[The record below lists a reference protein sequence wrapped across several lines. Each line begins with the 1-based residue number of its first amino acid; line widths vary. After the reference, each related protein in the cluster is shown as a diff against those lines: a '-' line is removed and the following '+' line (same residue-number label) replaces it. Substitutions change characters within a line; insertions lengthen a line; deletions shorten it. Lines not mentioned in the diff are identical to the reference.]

1 MNHGERS
8 QALLTAAQMAQA
20 DAAAL
25 AAGVP
30 DVALMEVAGR
40 AVAEAC
46 RVSWSV
52 RPTTVLCGPGNNGGD
67 GFVAARHLAA
77 AGWPVRL
84 ALLGARD
91 RLRGAAAHH
100 AALWS
105 GPVEQLLPK
114 ALDGCALVVDAIF
127 GAGLTR
133 PIEGAALATVAAIG
147 ERKLDC
153 LAIDLPS
160 GVDGD
165 TGAVLGAAPWARLT
179 VTFFRKKPGH
189 LLLPGRIHCGD
200 TLIADIGIPDSVLEG
215 IGPTCFENDPSLWLG
230 RFPQPRLD
238 DHKYRRGHAV
248 IFGGARMTGAA
259 RLAAEAARRMGAGLL
274 TILTEPE
281 AVPFY
286 AMAAPG
292 HLVRALPSDGS
303 VPMAILHDPRVT
315 AMLIG
320 PGAGVEDA
328 TLRRTLNVLSAGK
341 PLVLDADALTV
352 FAERPSSLLAALTGA
367 EVLTPH
373 EGEFVRLFGGE
384 GSKLERAR
392 AAASISGSVILLKGA
407 DTVIAGADGRAII
420 NANAPPDLATGG
432 TGDVLSGMILGLR
445 AQGMPPFE
453 AAAAAAWLHGAAAT
467 EIGPGLIAEDLASA
481 LPPLLAR
488 LRRLIGSK

>member
-1 MNHGERS
+1 MNRGERS

-20 DAAAL
+20 DAAAQ
-25 AAGVP
+25 AAGAP

-46 RVSWSV
+46 RVRWSM
-52 RPTTVLCGPGNNGGD
+52 RPTIVLCGPGNNGGD
-67 GFVAARHLAA
+67 GFVAARHLSA
-77 AGWPVRL
+77 AGWPVKV
-84 ALLGARD
+84 ALFGERQG
-91 RLRGAAAHH
+91 LRGAAAHH
-100 AALWS
+100 AQLWT
-105 GPVEQLLPK
+105 GPVEQLQPE
-114 ALDGCALVVDAIF
+114 ALDGCALVIDAVF

-133 PIEGAALATVAAIG
+133 PLEGVVFATLAEIG
-147 ERKLDC
+147 ERNVDC
-153 LAIDLPS
+153 LAVDLPS
-160 GVDGD
+160 GVNGD
-165 TGAVLGAAPWARLT
+165 TGAVLGAAPRAQLT

-189 LLLPGRIHCGD
+189 LLLPGRIHCGE
-200 TLIADIGIPDSVLEG
+200 TLLADIGIPGSVLDG
-215 IGPTCFENDPSLWLG
+215 IGPTCFENDPVLWLD
-230 RFPQPRLD
+230 RFPEPRLD

-248 IFGGARMTGAA
+248 ICGGTRMTGAA
-259 RLAAEAARRMGAGLL
+259 RLAAEAARRVGAGLL
-274 TILTEPE
+274 TILAEPE

-292 HLVRALPSDGS
+292 HLVRSLLPDGS
-303 VPMAILHDPRVT
+303 IPMPILHDPRVT

-384 GSKLERAR
+384 GGKLERAR
-392 AAASISGSVILLKGA
+392 AAASIAGSVILLKGA
-407 DTVIAGADGRAII
+407 DTVVTSADGRAII

-453 AAAAAAWLHGAAAT
+453 AAAAAAWLHGAAAV
-467 EIGPGLIAEDLASA
+467 EVGPGLIAEDLAPA

-488 LRRLIGSK
+488 LRRLARSK